1 MWKKT
6 RLRISIAR
14 IEGTKMTLSELLKQI
29 DECIAKK
36 EQKSKIKHRWISE
49 FDYGVYC
56 GLKIAESLT
65 ENKIKESES
74 D

>member
-1 MWKKT
+1 
-6 RLRISIAR
+6 
-14 IEGTKMTLSELLKQI
+14 MTLSELLKQI